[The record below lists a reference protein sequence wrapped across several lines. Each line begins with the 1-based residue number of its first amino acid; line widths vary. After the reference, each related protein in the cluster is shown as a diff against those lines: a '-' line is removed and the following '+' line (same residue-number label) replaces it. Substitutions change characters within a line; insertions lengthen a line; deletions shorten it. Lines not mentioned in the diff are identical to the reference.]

1 MKRTLWLPLV
11 LAMVLSLTA
20 CGSSTDE
27 TNNAPDTETQD
38 TAEPVNLIVF
48 AAASLQESLNQA
60 IAAYDQNMWNHGD
73 SFVNDWMNHIHNKCT
88 CESPVDGKFQTYI
101 SVKIKRLIAI
111 VPPFIVKYFLQ
122 NKSCNVFQNGSQ

>member
-48 AAASLQESLNQA
+48 AARLFAGIPESSYCSL
-60 IAAYDQNMWNHGD
+60 
-73 SFVNDWMNHIHNKCT
+73 
-88 CESPVDGKFQTYI
+88 
-101 SVKIKRLIAI
+101 
-111 VPPFIVKYFLQ
+111 
-122 NKSCNVFQNGSQ
+122 